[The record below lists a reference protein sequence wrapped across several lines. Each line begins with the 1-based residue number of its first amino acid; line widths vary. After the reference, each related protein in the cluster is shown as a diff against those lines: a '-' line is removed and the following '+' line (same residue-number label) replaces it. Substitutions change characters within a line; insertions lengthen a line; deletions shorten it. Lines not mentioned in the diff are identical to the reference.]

1 LQQAPIP
8 TAAGS
13 SRWRSAAALVA
24 LTASLLVWSAAG
36 AQTAHAAQTAQAA
49 QTHRAA
55 RTSRAARTRAPRVG
69 RTAGT
74 QLLVGV
80 GRADITPVTG
90 VFKGGWSCTCA
101 EAVGQQERLYA
112 RAVVIDEGGQKVA
125 LVTEDLFALSA
136 GMIRDATALLPGLGF
151 SEQNVIDSATHTHS
165 SQSGYM
171 NFSSYN
177 SILPSNSNPTL
188 SGVTNSKTDPV
199 MYNFMVNQLAQ
210 AIRRAYNDRRPGA
223 IGWGQTLLLGVTQN
237 RSLGAHLANYGL
249 NEGPNGGSVNQ
260 NPGGYLNTIDPLVNV
275 LRIDQYR
282 RVRVVIRRRRTP
294 LARAVGSKRT
304 KHHRAKRTKTVTR
317 RVPVGIYSTFA
328 NHGTVDH
335 ENFQYYSGDHQG
347 AAERTVEAAIRAAG
361 HVPASQDVI
370 NAFANSD
377 AGDMTSGIQYN
388 GPADAQYVGQR
399 EAAAMLAAW
408 RQAGHAMTR
417 HPALA
422 VRFTRVC
429 MCGQQTSGGAID
441 STPWIGKAAGAGSE
455 EGRTIFYDDGAA
467 HEGDKLPA
475 PVGPQGD
482 KILALNESGSVP
494 QAVPFTALRLGD
506 GLIATVP
513 GEPTVGT
520 GAAIRNAVS
529 AAIAGS
535 GVHHVVIVGYAGDYL
550 SYFTTPAEY
559 EQQAYEGGF
568 TMYGEYSSLVLQ
580 STLVALAKDA
590 IGGQAAPAPYPYD
603 PNDGVHDTGANYSS
617 GAATA
622 TATSQPTPAA
632 HLGHTAFGWTG
643 GANGID
649 RPVDRAFVTIQRAVK
664 RHRRT
669 RWVRVTDDLGM
680 TILWSSDANGQYVAH
695 WEVPLTV
702 PRGSYRFLITAK
714 SYRLISHT
722 FTVTPGAILTPHVTG
737 TTVTLSY
744 PQPFLLNDW
753 TYRPAGVTGG
763 TIRFL
768 VNGRRRTVR
777 ERRSGDFPIPVA
789 THVVIPAHGARDR
802 YGATNPVAVTLR
814 PQYIDP
820 LHP

>member
-1 LQQAPIP
+1 MQQAFIL
-8 TAAGS
+8 
-13 SRWRSAAALVA
+13 SRIGLSRRRSVATVAALVGTVLLWATVAA
-24 LTASLLVWSAAG
+24 LVGTVLLWAVAGAGAARAAG
-36 AQTAHAAQTAQAA
+36 TTRAAQTASA
-49 QTHRAA
+49 QLR
-55 RTSRAARTRAPRVG
+55 
-69 RTAGT
+69 
-74 QLLVGV
+74 VGV

-101 EAVGQQERLYA
+101 EAIGQQERLYA

-125 LVTEDLFALSA
+125 LVTEDLFALSS

-171 NFSSYN
+171 NFPSYN

-188 SGVTNSKTDPV
+188 SGVTNTKADPV
-199 MYNFMVNQLAQ
+199 MYSFMTHQLAQ
-210 AIRRAYNDRRPGA
+210 AIRRANADLRAGA
-223 IGWGQTLLLGVTQN
+223 IGWGQTQLLGVTQN

-249 NEGPNGGSVNQ
+249 NEGANGGQVSQ
-260 NPGGYLNTIDPLVNV
+260 NPGGYANTIDPAVNV

-282 RVRVVIRRRRTP
+282 RVRVVVRGRSRRSGSAGPRRRVR
-294 LARAVGSKRT
+294 
-304 KHHRAKRTKTVTR
+304 HTKTVTR

-347 AAERTVEAAIRAAG
+347 SAERSVEASIRRAG

-388 GPADAQYVGQR
+388 GPAAAQYVGQR

-417 HPALA
+417 HPALT

-455 EGRTIFYDDGAA
+455 EGRTIFYYDGVA
-467 HEGDKLPA
+467 HEGDKLPVA
-475 PVGPQGD
+475 IGPQGD
-482 KILALNESGSVP
+482 KIPTLNESGNVP

-506 GLIATVP
+506 GLITTVP

-520 GAAIRNAVS
+520 GSAIRDAVS

-535 GVHHVVIVGYAGDYL
+535 GIHHVVIVGYAGDYL

-568 TMYGEYSSLVLQ
+568 TLYGRYSSLVLQ
-580 STLVALAKDA
+580 STLTTLAKDT
-590 IGGQAAPAPYPYD
+590 ISGQSAPAAYPYD
-603 PNDGVHDTGANYSS
+603 PNDGVHDTGAGYGPGS
-617 GAATA
+617 ATA
-622 TATSQPTPAA
+622 TATAQPSRAV

-649 RPVDRAFVTIQRAVK
+649 RPADRAFITIQRAVK

-680 TILWSSDANGQYVAH
+680 TILWSSDANGHYLAH
-695 WEVPLTV
+695 WEVPLTAR
-702 PRGSYRFLITAK
+702 RGRYRFLVRAK
-714 SYRLISHT
+714 SYRLTSHP
-722 FTVTPGAILTPHVTG
+722 FAVSPGAILTPHVSG
-737 TTVTLSY
+737 TTVTLGY

-753 TYRPAGVTGG
+753 TYRPASAAGG

-777 ERRSGDFPIPVA
+777 RRRSGGFPIPVA
-789 THVVIPAHGARDR
+789 AHVSIPAHGARDR
-802 YGATNPVAVTLR
+802 YGNTNPTAVPLS
-814 PQYIDP
+814 QYVDP
-820 LHP
+820 IHH

>member
-1 LQQAPIP
+1 VQQALIP
-8 TAAGS
+8 SKVGSRSKRSVAAFTALIGTVLLWAAAAGP
-13 SRWRSAAALVA
+13 A
-24 LTASLLVWSAAG
+24 
-36 AQTAHAAQTAQAA
+36 
-49 QTHRAA
+49 RAA
-55 RTSRAARTRAPRVG
+55 HTSRATHPG
-69 RTAGT
+69 RP
-74 QLLVGV
+74 QLRVGV

-101 EAVGQQERLYA
+101 EAIGQQERLYA

-151 SEQNVIDSATHTHS
+151 SEQNVVDSATHTHS

-171 NFSSYN
+171 NFSGYN
-177 SILPSNSNPTL
+177 SILPSNSNPTF
-188 SGVTNSKTDPV
+188 SGITNTKTDPV
-199 MYNFMVNQLAQ
+199 MYSFMTHQLAE
-210 AIRRAYNDRRPGA
+210 AIRRANADLRPGA

-260 NPGGYLNTIDPLVNV
+260 NPGGYPNTIDPTVNV

-282 RVRVVIRRRRTP
+282 RVRTTARVRRGRRY
-294 LARAVGSKRT
+294 V
-304 KHHRAKRTKTVTR
+304 KRTKTITR
-317 RVPVGIYSTFA
+317 RIPVGIYSTFA

-361 HVPASQDVI
+361 HVPGSQDVI

-388 GPADAQYVGQR
+388 GPAAAQYVGQR

-422 VRFTRVC
+422 LRFTRVC

-455 EGRTIFYDDGAA
+455 EGRTIFYYDGVA
-467 HEGDKLPA
+467 HEGDKLPVS
-475 PVGPQGD
+475 VGPQGD
-482 KILALNESGSVP
+482 KELALDESGDVP

-506 GLIATVP
+506 GMIATVP

-520 GAAIRNAVS
+520 GAAIRAAVS

-535 GVHHVVIVGYAGDYL
+535 GIRHVVIVGYAGDYL

-559 EQQAYEGGF
+559 QQQAYEGGF
-568 TMYGEYSSLVLQ
+568 TLYGHYSSLVLQ
-580 STLVALAKDA
+580 STLATLAKDA
-590 IGGQAAPAPYPYD
+590 ISGHPAPAPYPYD
-603 PNDGVHDTGANYSS
+603 PNAGVHDTGAGYGPGS
-617 GAATA
+617 ATA
-622 TATSQPTPAA
+622 TATAQPTATV

-649 RPVDRAFVTIQRAVK
+649 RPADRAFVTIQLAVK
-664 RHRRT
+664 RHHRT
-669 RWVRVTDDLGM
+669 RWVWVADDLGM
-680 TILWSSDANGQYVAH
+680 TILWSSDANGHYLAH
-695 WEVPLTV
+695 WEVPLTA
-702 PRGSYRFLITAK
+702 RAGRYRFLITAK
-714 SYRLISHT
+714 SYRLTSQP
-722 FTVTPGAILTPHVTG
+722 FAVSSGAILTPHVSG
-737 TTVTLSY
+737 TTVTLGY

-763 TIRFL
+763 TISFL
-768 VNGRRRTVR
+768 VNGRRRIVR
-777 ERRSGDFPIPVA
+777 ERRSGRFPIPIGAQV
-789 THVVIPAHGARDR
+789 TIPAHGARDR
-802 YGATNPVAVTLR
+802 YGNTNPTAVPLSG
-814 PQYIDP
+814 YVDP
-820 LHP
+820 IHK